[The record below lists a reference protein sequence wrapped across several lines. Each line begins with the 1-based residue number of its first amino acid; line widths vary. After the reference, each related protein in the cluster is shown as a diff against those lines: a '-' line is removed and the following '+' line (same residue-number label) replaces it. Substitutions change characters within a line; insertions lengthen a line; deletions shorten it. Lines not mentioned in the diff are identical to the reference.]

1 MKTLKYTKP
10 EFTWDSENLIATCT
24 LTDNQGRHFVGAATC
39 HPNDADMSSERT
51 GCELAF
57 RRAKLEY
64 LRTVRDAELKPAL
77 KALKHLY
84 GCMTHST
91 NFEANSYEARMIRKH
106 IYQTTFDLATIK
118 EEIAYEYQGI
128 TDYIKGKDKVYNYI
142 RNRDAQVKND

>member
-1 MKTLKYTKP
+1 MNYTPDFSWHPESGTAICVLKDYK
-10 EFTWDSENLIATCT
+10 
-24 LTDNQGRHFVGAATC
+24 GRTFVGEAMC
-39 HPNDADMSSERT
+39 HPDDLDMKSERT

-64 LRTVRDAELKPAL
+64 LRTVRDTELKPAL

-91 NFEANSYEARMIRKH
+91 NFNANSYEARTIRKH
-106 IYQTTFDLATIK
+106 IHQIAFELTTIK

-128 TDYIKGKDKVYNYI
+128 TDYIKGKDRIYKHI
-142 RNRDAQVKND
+142 RERDSKGKND